1 MAPPRSLLPSRSLTA
16 RVLVLLLVPI
26 VVLLTLHGRVRLE
39 QRRTEMHAGAL
50 RSMRN
55 LGNVVGASLSAI
67 LRDRRLDELQE
78 LTDDLSGAEQLHGV
92 LVYDANGA
100 IVRRSRTV
108 AGMEAAMAPV
118 ARRVLGGAAPATR
131 SITGPSGSEML
142 VYAVALRPDP
152 AGPVRGAAVIV
163 RDLRPM
169 ELRLADFSREVT
181 FVGVALGVVL
191 TAITLLG
198 LRNSVIRPIGVL
210 VQHAERVAGGSLDE
224 VVRTDRRDEV
234 GRLATAFDEMLR
246 SLRAARSDLEAQHEA
261 ARSLERRLQHAQRLA
276 LIGQLSASV
285 AHQVGSPLNVV
296 LGRARY
302 ALQQGVQE
310 PRVERHLKEIEAG
323 AVQIS
328 SVIESLLSHARR
340 VRGRTEA
347 VGLNE
352 LARATVRFLEAEC
365 EAQGVRVEVEAGEE
379 EVFVEGS
386 RPELEQVLLNL
397 VINAIQAQPDGGTI
411 RVRVR
416 ATEREG
422 HPTGELVVDDA
433 GPGVPETQRAK
444 VFEAFFTTKAAE
456 GTGLGLSISDE
467 MVRRHG
473 GVVHVEGSPLGGARF
488 VVQLPRLERERGA
501 A

>member
-1 MAPPRSLLPSRSLTA
+1 MASLRSLPPSRSLTA
-16 RVLVLLLVPI
+16 QVSLLLLVPI
-26 VVLLTLHGRVRLE
+26 VVLLTLHGWVRLE
-39 QRRTEMHAGAL
+39 MRRGEMRAGAV
-50 RSMRN
+50 RSMHS
-55 LGNVVGASLSAI
+55 LGSVVGASLNVI

-78 LTDDLSGAEQLHGV
+78 LTDDLAGAEQLYGV
-92 LVYDANGA
+92 LVYDTTGA
-100 IVRRSRTV
+100 LVRNSRSMTAV
-108 AGMEAAMAPV
+108 DPVLTAM
-118 ARRVLGGAAPATR
+118 ARRVLGGAPSFVRAVRAPE
-131 SITGPSGSEML
+131 GGGEML
-142 VYAVALRPDP
+142 AYALVIQPGPGGP
-152 AGPVRGAAVIV
+152 ARGAAVIV

-169 ELRLADFSREVT
+169 EARLADFGREVT
-181 FVGVALGVVL
+181 LLGLALGVIL
-191 TAITLLG
+191 TGFTLLG
-198 LRNSVIRPIGVL
+198 LRSAVIEPIGVL
-210 VQHAERVAGGSLDE
+210 VKHVERVAEGSLDQA
-224 VVRTDRRDEV
+224 VDTDRRDEV
-234 GRLATAFDEMLR
+234 GRLALAFDDMLR
-246 SLRAARSDLEAQHEA
+246 SLRAARADLDAQHEA

-302 ALQQGVQE
+302 ALQQGVHE

-328 SVIESLLSHARR
+328 EVIESLLSHARR
-340 VRGRTEA
+340 VRGRTEPVA
-347 VGLNE
+347 LGQ

-365 EAQGVRVEVEAGEE
+365 EAQGVRVEVDVEE

-397 VINAIQAQPDGGTI
+397 VINAIQAQPDGGAI

-416 ATEREG
+416 ATTRDEQ
-422 HPTGELVVDDA
+422 PTGELSVDDA
-433 GPGVPETQRAK
+433 GPGVPEAQRAR

-473 GVVHVEGSPLGGARF
+473 GVLSVEDSPLGGARF
-488 VVQLPRLERERGA
+488 VVRLPRIA
-501 A
+501 AEKAEA